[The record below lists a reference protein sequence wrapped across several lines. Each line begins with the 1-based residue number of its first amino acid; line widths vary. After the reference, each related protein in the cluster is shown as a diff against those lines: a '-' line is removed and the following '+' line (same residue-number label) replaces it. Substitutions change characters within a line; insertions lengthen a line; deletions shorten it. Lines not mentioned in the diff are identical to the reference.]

1 MLRPV
6 PERLNRAR
14 RHSASGVPRQEYK
27 LRFSRL
33 RNPLRHDLTKAPH
46 RDQDSPPVYGTVVEN
61 LLARRY
67 LGKFSITP
75 NPVIEGKKQGF

>member
-33 RNPLRHDLTKAPH
+33 RDALRDDLMKAPH
-46 RDQDSPPVYGTVVEN
+46 RDQDAPPVYGVVVEN
-61 LLARRY
+61 LLARRH
-67 LGKFSITP
+67 LEEFPT
-75 NPVIEGKKQGF
+75 FR